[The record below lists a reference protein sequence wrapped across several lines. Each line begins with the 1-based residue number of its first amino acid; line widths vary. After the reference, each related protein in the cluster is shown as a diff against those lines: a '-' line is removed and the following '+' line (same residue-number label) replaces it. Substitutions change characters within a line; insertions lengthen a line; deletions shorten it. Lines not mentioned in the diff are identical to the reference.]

1 MELAT
6 EPLSERAPKA
16 NSPGAWSEFLRRVL
30 VPRGLDDGAEGA
42 ADAAIVTRSEL
53 DAGSG
58 LREGVPAE

>member
-1 MELAT
+1 
-6 EPLSERAPKA
+6 
-16 NSPGAWSEFLRRVL
+16 
-30 VPRGLDDGAEGA
+30 LDDGAEGA